1 MTDDKKATRL
11 TPLDGTFDSVKLRV
25 QENIYGHRFTTDQEP
40 YMILLEAL
48 NVCAER
54 SLGDEGVDQGS
65 HEKLTYGLKQRRK
78 MRYLLFVDRSID
90 RVALNQSIPDHQKWN
105 KWKSQVNKLYKEKY
119 GGDNHFDYLDSVF
132 DKNIMSLAQAI
143 RVLRSQE
150 LDVSNR
156 RRWTSRFLAVKGPDM
171 ICSDFRERNWSRDRR
186 FFARGGELVYL
197 MLNRSKHAED
207 IMKEINNK
215 FLNIES
221 PMNRLCEA
229 ISEPKTNI
237 ATSHGDIGYLPLT
250 QHSSYNRMAKDW
262 LRILTT
268 EKLPDS
274 QLFDPLFRITGL
286 NLVSYFALRAQEILG
301 EKKPE
306 PIVIDAKNGSDIQLR
321 ELAKIHLSRHRDVSN
336 RAVESFIKDVVNE
349 NGWEEVGDN
358 PRAAFDIIKDKFL
371 GKNAVRDLDYP
382 ERQIQKLIKE
392 ATSRDK
398 NNIHKVL
405 LPLTKGIGLVT
416 ARSGSG
422 TWFSLSDSMIA
433 ALVLANVHKSDTIEL
448 SRFVKKIYKNYK
460 IVIGP
465 NEAKK
470 AYGTPPVGL
479 QKFRDNLAALESRMT
494 KLSLTFRLS
503 DDCAFVVNPYR

>member
-1 MTDDKKATRL
+1 MTEEKKVARL
-11 TPLDGTFDSVKLRV
+11 APLDGTFDSVKIRV
-25 QENIYGHRFTTDQEP
+25 QESIYGHRFTTDQEP
-40 YMILLEAL
+40 YMILLEVL

-54 SLGDEGVDQGS
+54 PLGDERVYQGS

-90 RVALNQSIPDHQKWN
+90 RIANDESIPDYQKWN

-119 GGDNHFDYLDSVF
+119 GGDNHFDYLDSEF
-132 DKNIMSLAQAI
+132 GKNIMSLAQAI
-143 RVLRSQE
+143 KVLRSQE

-156 RRWTSRFLAVKGPDM
+156 RRWTSRFLAIKGPNM
-171 ICSDFRERNWSRDRR
+171 ICSDFREQNWSRDRR

-197 MLNRSKHAED
+197 MLNRSKYAEN

-215 FLNIES
+215 FLNVES
-221 PMNRLCEA
+221 HMNQLCEA
-229 ISEPKTNI
+229 ISEPNTNI
-237 ATSHGDIGYLPLT
+237 PTSSSNIGYLPLT
-250 QHSSYNRMAKDW
+250 QHCSYNRMAKDW
-262 LRILTT
+262 IRILTT
-268 EKLPDS
+268 KKLPDS

-301 EKKPE
+301 DKKPE
-306 PIVIDAKNGSDIQLR
+306 PIVVDAKNGSDVQLR

-336 RAVESFIKDVVNE
+336 RAVESFIRSVVDE
-349 NGWEEVGDN
+349 NGWEKIGDN

-371 GKNAVRDLDYP
+371 GKNVVRDPSSP
-382 ERQIQKLIKE
+382 EQQIKKLIRE
-392 ATSRDK
+392 AISKDK
-398 NNIHKVL
+398 NNIYKVL

-416 ARSGSG
+416 ARSSG

-433 ALVLANVHKSDTIEL
+433 ALVLANVHKSDTVEL